1 MKIEIFRSKKDQKNR
16 RTQMRSHSHPKI
28 FLFLT
33 SKNKNSTHRMIKP
46 KTAFIFSAVVFIAL
60 NKLKILAI
68 KKNIHC
74 QVHS

>member
-1 MKIEIFRSKKDQKNR
+1 
-16 RTQMRSHSHPKI
+16 MRSHAHPKI
-28 FLFLT
+28 FLFLA

-68 KKNIHC
+68 QKIFIVKCILTLFSCKTPPKKH
-74 QVHS
+74 